1 MPNKWIA
8 VLTGKQNRL
17 YILLLFIFF
26 FMAYILPLGIRYLV
40 IPDETRYAEIPRE
53 MIATGDWVVP
63 RLDGLR
69 YFEKPV
75 MGYWVHA
82 CSILLFG
89 ENNFA
94 VRLPSALA
102 VGLSTLLIYL
112 LLRSV
117 PPTNNKEDN
126 FPAVFASLIFL
137 SCFEVF
143 GVGNT
148 AVLDNLFSFFLTATI
163 VGFFFATETEVGST
177 KEKGFLLL
185 SGIFCGLA
193 FLTKGFLA
201 LAVPVLVLVPYLI
214 GQRRYMD
221 LLRMSWLPILTAV
234 LVSLPW
240 GILVHLRAPD
250 FWHYF
255 FWNEHVRRFLA
266 ENAQHKESFW
276 YFFIA
281 APVMFMPWT
290 LLIPAAGVGL
300 IQSDSE
306 KNRKNRM
313 IWFAC
318 CWLVLPFL
326 FFSFSNGKLLTY
338 ILPCFPPFAILT
350 ALGIQHYLT
359 KEGDRKI
366 FFQAGVLGNA
376 ILFSLLLVVLLFV
389 QHRSFDGIPLYSGK
403 EKPILAAIG
412 FLVFIIF
419 CLKAYRVQQTRHKI
433 LFLGFAPLCLFSLL
447 SFLIP
452 DPTIESKMPGVF
464 LQQHVQQIG
473 KNSIVIADEHV
484 IRAVTWYLKRS
495 DIYVLGAPKE
505 LQYGLSYQDA
515 AGRLLDKETAIDLI
529 NKNPGRVVL
538 IAEKKL
544 LVPWRHLLPKP
555 VIQDQ
560 SRYGRY
566 VLLIWSG
573 NGDK

>member
-1 MPNKWIA
+1 MPNNRIA
-8 VLTGKQNRL
+8 LLTGKENRIYL
-17 YILLLFIFF
+17 VLLVMFF
-26 FMAYILPLGIRYLV
+26 LMAYILPLEFRYLI

-63 RLDGLR
+63 HLDGLR

-82 CSILLFG
+82 CSLLLFG

-94 VRLPSALA
+94 VRFPSALA

-117 PPTNNKEDN
+117 PTTNNKEEK
-126 FPAVFASLIFL
+126 FSAVFASLIFL
-137 SCFEVF
+137 SCFEVV
-143 GVGNT
+143 GVGTT
-148 AVLDNLFSFFLTATI
+148 AVLDSLFSFFLTATI
-163 VGFFFATETEVGST
+163 VCFFCATETRIGSM
-177 KEKGFLLL
+177 KEKGLLAL

-201 LAVPVLVLVPYLI
+201 LAIPVLVLVPYLLW
-214 GQRRYMD
+214 QHRYID

-240 GILVHLRAPD
+240 SILVHLRAPD

-255 FWNEHVRRFLA
+255 FWNEHIRRFVA
-266 ENAQHKESFW
+266 EDAQHKESFW

-290 LLIPAAGVGL
+290 LLIPAAGAGL
-300 IQSDSE
+300 MQGKTEINQ
-306 KNRKNRM
+306 KNRIIR
-313 IWFAC
+313 FAS

-350 ALGIQHYLT
+350 ALGLQHYLT
-359 KEGDRKI
+359 KEGGRKI
-366 FFQAGVLGNA
+366 LFQVGVIGNA
-376 ILFSLLLVVLLFV
+376 ILFGVLLVVLLFV
-389 QHRSFDGIPLYSGK
+389 QHRSLNGIPLYSST
-403 EKPILAAIG
+403 EKPIMVAIG
-412 FLVFIIF
+412 FLVYIIL
-419 CLKAYRVQQTRHKI
+419 CIKAYRVQQTRQRA
-433 LFLGFAPLCLFSLL
+433 LFFGFAPLCLFSFL
-447 SFLIP
+447 SFIIP

-464 LQQHVQQIG
+464 LQQHLQQIS

-484 IRAVTWYLKRS
+484 VRAVSWYLKRS

-505 LQYGLSYQDA
+505 LQYGLSYPDA
-515 AGRLLDKETAIDLI
+515 IGRLLDKDEAINLI
-529 NKNPGRVVL
+529 NKNRGRIVL
-538 IAEKKL
+538 IAEEKL
-544 LVPWRHLLPKP
+544 LAPWRHLLPKP
-555 VIQDQ
+555 VIKDQ

-566 VLLIWSG
+566 VLLIWSE
-573 NGDK
+573 

>member
-1 MPNKWIA
+1 MPSNGVTLLPEKR
-8 VLTGKQNRL
+8 NRL
-17 YILLLFIFF
+17 YILLLFVFF
-26 FMAYILPLGIRYLV
+26 LMAYILPLGFRYLI

-53 MIATGDWVVP
+53 MIAAGDWVVP
-63 RLDGLR
+63 RLNGLR

-82 CSILLFG
+82 CSLLLFG

-102 VGLSTLLIYL
+102 VGLSTLFIYL
-112 LLRSV
+112 LLRSL
-117 PPTNNKEDN
+117 PTTSNREDN
-126 FPAVFASLIFL
+126 FPAIFASLIFL

-143 GVGNT
+143 GVGTT
-148 AVLDNLFSFFLTATI
+148 AVLDSLFSFFLTATI
-163 VGFFFATETEVGST
+163 VGFYFATEAKVGSI

-201 LAVPVLVLVPYLI
+201 LAIPVLVLVPYLVW
-214 GQRRYMD
+214 QRRYID
-221 LLRMSWLPILTAV
+221 VLRMSWLPILAAV

-266 ENAQHKESFW
+266 EDAQHKESFW

-290 LLIPAAGVGL
+290 LLIPAAGAGL
-300 IQSDSE
+300 MKDNTE
-306 KNRKNRM
+306 KDRKNRM
-313 IWFAC
+313 IRFAV

-359 KEGDRKI
+359 EEDGRKI
-366 FFQAGVLGNA
+366 LFQGGVIGNA
-376 ILFSLLLVVLLFV
+376 ILFGLLLVVLLFV
-389 QHRSFDGIPLYSGK
+389 QHRSFDGIPLYSST

-412 FLVFIIF
+412 FFVFIIL
-419 CLKAYRVQQTRHKI
+419 CIKAYRVQQTRRRT
-433 LFLGFAPLCLFSLL
+433 LFLGFAPLCLFFLL
-447 SFLIP
+447 SFIIP

-464 LQQHVQQIG
+464 LQQHLQQIG
-473 KNSIVIADEHV
+473 KNSLVIADEHV
-484 IRAVTWYLKRS
+484 VRAVCWYLKRS
-495 DIYVLGAPKE
+495 DIYILGSAKE

-515 AGRLLDKETAIDLI
+515 IGRSLDKETAINLI
-529 NKNPGRVVL
+529 NKNRDRTVL
-538 IAEKKL
+538 IAEEKL
-544 LVPWRHLLPKP
+544 LAPWRDLLPKP

-560 SRYGRY
+560 SKYGKY

-573 NGDK
+573 HGNK